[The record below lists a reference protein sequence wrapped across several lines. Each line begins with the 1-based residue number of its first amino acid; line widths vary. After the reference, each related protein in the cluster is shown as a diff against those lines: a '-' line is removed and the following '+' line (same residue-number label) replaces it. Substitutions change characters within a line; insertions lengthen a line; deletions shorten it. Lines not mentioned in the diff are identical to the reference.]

1 MKFIIERSN
10 EALFSHSGLAL
21 VGSLLKKS
29 GLAPLLD
36 EVDPKRSASD
46 VYPSSDVAMSMVG
59 LLCMAKPDFDDIIPF
74 RKDDFFVKALN
85 LSRKK
90 APSSPTIRQR
100 LDAASA
106 VWDETVLEANVNLLR
121 REAQIPVHKS
131 GYVLLSFDVSP
142 MDNSDSHKE
151 GVSWTYKN
159 FNGFAPMFAH
169 LGEAGH
175 LINLEFRRGS
185 AHSQCEGAPDFIRQ
199 TNRLAKRI
207 VPPGAKILNL
217 FDSGD
222 DSVKTIKACRAEGSD
237 FIIKR
242 NLRKESPEDWL
253 AIAKDYGQ
261 AKLVRPGKTEYS
273 GRMTVTLEKLDDP
286 VDIAFRVVERTIDR
300 KGQLLLSPEIEV
312 ETYHVSPPM
321 PVEQVIEI
329 YHVRGTFEQF
339 HSEFKTDMDLER
351 LPSGYF
357 STNTRVMFLGMLA
370 YNILRIIGQSALGFD
385 SYRQNFKKGTAR
397 RRLKSVIQDLIYLA
411 CRLVRHANR
420 LKILL
425 GQESPYF
432 AVFRGLYCRWT

>member
-21 VGSLLKKS
+21 VGSLMKKS
-29 GLAPLLD
+29 GLATLID
-36 EVDPKRSASD
+36 QVDPKRSASD
-46 VYPSSDVAMSMVG
+46 VYPSSDIAKSMVG
-59 LLCMAKPDFDDIIPF
+59 LLCMAKPDYDDIVPF
-74 RKDDFFVKALN
+74 RKDNFFVKALN

-106 VWDETVLEANVNLLR
+106 EWDEAVLKANVNLLQ
-121 REAQIPVHKS
+121 REANLQPHQS
-131 GYVLLSFDVSP
+131 GYVLLNFDVSP

-159 FNGFAPMFAH
+159 FPGFAPMFAH
-169 LGEAGH
+169 LGETGH

-185 AHSQCEGAPDFIRQ
+185 AHSQCEGAPDFIRR
-199 TNRLAKRI
+199 TIRLVKQ
-207 VPPGAKILNL
+207 VVPGAKILCL

-222 DSVKTIKACRAEGSD
+222 DGAETITACREEGAD
-237 FIIKR
+237 FLGKR

-253 AIAKDYGQ
+253 AIAKEHGQ
-261 AKLVRPGKTEYS
+261 AKVVRPGKTEYF
-273 GRMTVTLEKLDDP
+273 GRLTVAREKLEQP
-286 VDIAFRVVERTIDR
+286 LDIAFRVVERTIDR
-300 KGQLLLSPEIEV
+300 HGQLLLSPEIEV
-312 ETYHVSPPM
+312 ETYHVSPPL
-321 PVEQVIEI
+321 PVEQLIEI

-351 LPSGYF
+351 LPSGSF

-420 LKILL
+420 WRILL